1 MKPNVARRNLASET
15 LGMSFRL
22 WISMKARRCI
32 MKAGSLDNYLLTTK
46 PDIIGSRM
54 GIHLRNLIIRKKK
67 DPLFK
72 IPYIPGSA
80 TASRTRKT
88 KGWEY
93 RAMPSVYM
101 PANVRIAEDHSKYYI
116 KTP

>member
-1 MKPNVARRNLASET
+1 
-15 LGMSFRL
+15 MSFRI

-46 PDIIGSRM
+46 PEIIESRF
-54 GIHLRNLIIRKKK
+54 GLYIRSLIIRKQRE
-67 DPLFK
+67 PGFRV
-72 IPYIPGSA
+72 PYIPGTA
-80 TASRTRKT
+80 TASRNRIT
-88 KGWEY
+88 KMWEY
-93 RAMPSVYM
+93 RAMPTVYM